1 MLRLR
6 PGSPGA
12 RERERLWLMAA
23 AAPHR
28 RSPSWSTSFCS
39 GVLHRQRRWK
49 GVMEPVG
56 ESMPMVEPEASDER
70 AVSGPGEA
78 EREREE
84 GVAKPD
90 EGSDDEPARCDEA
103 W

>member
-1 MLRLR
+1 
-6 PGSPGA
+6 
-12 RERERLWLMAA
+12 
-23 AAPHR
+23 
-28 RSPSWSTSFCS
+28 
-39 GVLHRQRRWK
+39 
-49 GVMEPVG
+49 MEPVG

-90 EGSDDEPARCDEA
+90 EGRDDEPARCDEA